1 MKHEHLGH
9 RRDDESFWRSR
20 AGVAAIVFLAAIGLL
35 LGFEHRAHL
44 FTGYG
49 PIVLLLLLC
58 VGMHL
63 FMHGGHSAHDGGS
76 HDDQTTRRDD

>member
-1 MKHEHLGH
+1 MKHEHSGH
-9 RRDDESFWRSR
+9 RHDNDASFWRSR
-20 AGVAAIVFLAAIGLL
+20 AGGVAIVFLATIGLL

-49 PIVLLLLLC
+49 PLVLLLLLC

-63 FMHGGHSAHDGGS
+63 FMHGGPAGHGDL
-76 HDDQTTRRDD
+76 HDDQPKRRED